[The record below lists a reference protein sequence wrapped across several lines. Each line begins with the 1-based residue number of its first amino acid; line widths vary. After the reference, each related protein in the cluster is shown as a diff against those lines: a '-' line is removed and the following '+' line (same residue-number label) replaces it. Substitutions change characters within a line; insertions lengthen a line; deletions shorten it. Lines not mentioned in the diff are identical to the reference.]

1 MIGVYESGAKIAE
14 FASAEGEKADS
25 FLIAKFSEILK
36 IYKIK
41 ELIYAN
47 TPGSFMGMKV
57 SYVILRT
64 LSIALD
70 VPLRA
75 ISGFELNGFGPIRA
89 NKNFSYVYERG
100 EIRMK
105 KCPPAQ
111 LSLPRDLSILNK
123 SDDILP
129 NYIIEAV

>member
-1 MIGVYESGAKIAE
+1 MYENGAKITE
-14 FASAEGEKADS
+14 FASAKDEKADN

-36 IYKIK
+36 DYKIK
-41 ELIYAN
+41 DLIYAN

-70 VPLRA
+70 VPLYA
-75 ISGFELNGFGPIRA
+75 ISGFELSGFGPIRA
-89 NKNFSYVYERG
+89 NKNFSYVYECG
-100 EIRMK
+100 EIKMK
-105 KCPPAQ
+105 KCAPAT
-111 LSLPRDLSILNK
+111 LSLPQDLSVLNK

>member
-14 FASAEGEKADS
+14 FASAEGEKADN
-25 FLIAKFSEILK
+25 FLIAKFSKILK
-36 IYKIK
+36 DYKIK

-75 ISGFELNGFGPIRA
+75 ISGFELNSFGPIRA

-105 KCPPAQ
+105 KCLPAP

>member
-1 MIGVYESGAKIAE
+1 MYENGAKIAE
-14 FASAEGEKADS
+14 FASAEGEKADK
-25 FLIAKFSEILK
+25 FLICKFSEILK
-36 IYKIK
+36 TYKIK

-75 ISGFELNGFGPIRA
+75 ISGFELSGFEPIRA

-105 KCPPAQ
+105 KCAPAA
-111 LSLPRDLSILNK
+111 LSLPQDLSVLNK

>member
-1 MIGVYESGAKIAE
+1 LIGVYESGAKIAE
-14 FASAEGEKADS
+14 FASAEGEKADN

-105 KCPPAQ
+105 KCPPAP